1 MFSAA
6 RASTRDSSM
15 IGREIPSL
23 RQLRAFEA
31 VARLESVSAAARDI
45 HLSQPG
51 VSQAIRALENGLGAQ
66 LFERRRFGCY
76 ATESGGILLPRIRRF
91 LEHLRSALTEPGG
104 SSPAG
109 RQSADATINRITRPQ
124 LQSLIAVSENPS
136 FDAAARSLSISQPS
150 LHRSAR
156 ELERELRR
164 SLYRRTATG
173 VTTTPY
179 GSELA
184 RRVQVALGEI
194 EYGLDEIQ
202 AARGNVVSRIAI
214 GNIPHSATQILSNAI
229 KEFLSRYPTA
239 RVRIVDGH
247 YEDLLN
253 ELRAGKLDLLYGV
266 LRRPDWATDVEEEL
280 LFANH
285 YVVVARHG
293 HPLHR
298 LERVRHRDL
307 ADFRWIMPGPLTPR
321 QQALHRMLRGVC
333 AEPKISLETTS
344 LQIYRTI
351 LAATDQLTLM
361 SRFEA
366 KLNDIGALAQ
376 LPFRSPHLRR
386 FDGIAT
392 RIGWQPTRI
401 HLQFIELLRAEVR
414 GAAAGVQL
422 GQASR
427 SGTRKPNRSAAGARV
442 KMRTGVRNATFHVP

>member
-1 MFSAA
+1 MI
-6 RASTRDSSM
+6 TR
-15 IGREIPSL
+15 ELPSL

-51 VSQAIRALENGLGAQ
+51 VSQAIRALEIGLGAQ
-66 LFERRRFGCY
+66 LFERRRSGCY
-76 ATESGGILLPRIRRF
+76 VTEYGAILLPRIRRF
-91 LEHLRSALTEPGG
+91 LEHLRSALTEPSGNAA
-104 SSPAG
+104 AG
-109 RQSADATINRITRPQ
+109 RQSLDATVNRITRPQ
-124 LQSLIAVSENPS
+124 LRSLIAVSEHPS
-136 FDAAARSLSISQPS
+136 FDAAARSLKISQPS
-150 LHRSAR
+150 LHRSAP

-164 SLYRRTATG
+164 SLYRRTATR
-173 VTTTPY
+173 VTTTAY

-194 EYGLDEIQ
+194 EYGLDELQ
-202 AARGNVVSRIAI
+202 AARGNVVSRVAI
-214 GNIPHSATQILSNAI
+214 GNIPPSATQILSNAI

-247 YEDLLN
+247 YEELLD

-298 LERVRHRDL
+298 SSRVRNRDL
-307 ADFRWIMPGPLTPR
+307 ANFGWIMPGPLTPR
-321 QQALHRMLRGVC
+321 QQALHRMLEGVC

-351 LAATDQLTLM
+351 LTATDQLTLM

-366 KLNDIGALAQ
+366 KLNDASSLAQ

-392 RIGWQPTRI
+392 RIGWQPKSI
-401 HLQFIELLRAEVR
+401 HLEFLESLRDEARATAV
-414 GAAAGVQL
+414 GAQPAPAPR
-422 GQASR
+422 SR
-427 SGTRKPNRSAAGARV
+427 TREPRRSAANARA
-442 KMRTGVRNATFHVP
+442 KIRAGVRSAASRVP

>member
-1 MFSAA
+1 VI
-6 RASTRDSSM
+6 T
-15 IGREIPSL
+15 REIPSL

-51 VSQAIRALENGLGAQ
+51 VSQAIRALENGLNAP
-66 LFERRRFGCY
+66 LFERRRHGCY
-76 ATESGGILLPRIRRF
+76 VTEFGVILLPRVRRF
-91 LEHLRSALTEPGG
+91 LEYLRLALTEATG

-109 RQSADATINRITRPQ
+109 RQSMDATINRMTRPQ
-124 LQSLIAVSENPS
+124 LQSLIAVSENQS
-136 FDAAARSLSISQPS
+136 FDAAARSLGISQPS

-194 EYGLDEIQ
+194 EYGLDELQ
-202 AARGNVVSRIAI
+202 VARGNIVSRIAI

-229 KEFLSRYPTA
+229 KEFLSKYPTA
-239 RVRIVDGH
+239 RIRIVDGH

-266 LRRPDWATDVEEEL
+266 LRRPDWATDVKEEL

-298 LERVRHRDL
+298 LKRVRNQDL
-307 ADFRWIMPGPLTPR
+307 ANFGWIMPGPLTPR
-321 QQALHRMLRGVC
+321 QQALHRMLQSVC
-333 AEPKISLETTS
+333 AEPKINIETTS

-351 LAATDQLTLM
+351 LTATDQLTLM
-361 SRFEA
+361 SKFEA
-366 KLNDIGALAQ
+366 KLNDIKSLAQ
-376 LPFRSPHLRR
+376 LPLRSPHLRR

-392 RIGWQPTRI
+392 RSGWQPTRI
-401 HLQFIELLRAEVR
+401 HLDFIALLRAEARRAAVSAR
-414 GAAAGVQL
+414 PGRASSPGTSQPRRRAPGPGAGMQ
-422 GQASR
+422 
-427 SGTRKPNRSAAGARV
+427 
-442 KMRTGVRNATFHVP
+442 TGVRNAASHMP

>member
-1 MFSAA
+1 M
-6 RASTRDSSM
+6 TR
-15 IGREIPSL
+15 ELPSL

-51 VSQAIRALENGLGAQ
+51 VSQAIRALENGLGVP
-66 LFERRRFGCY
+66 LVERRQSGCY
-76 ATESGGILLPRIRRF
+76 VTEPGAVLLPRVRRF
-91 LEHLRSALTEPGG
+91 FERLRAAMTEPSGN
-104 SSPAG
+104 SPAG
-109 RQSADATINRITRPQ
+109 RQSIDATINRITRPQ
-124 LQSLIAVSENPS
+124 LQSLIAASEHPS
-136 FDAAARSLSISQPS
+136 FDAAARSLKISQPS

-173 VTTTPY
+173 VTTTAY

-184 RRVQVALGEI
+184 RRIQVALGEI
-194 EYGLDEIQ
+194 EYALDELQ

-239 RVRIVDGH
+239 HVRIVDGH
-247 YEDLLN
+247 YEDLLDK
-253 ELRAGKLDLLYGV
+253 LRAGKLDLLYGV
-266 LRRPDWATDVEEEL
+266 LRRPDWAADVEEEL

-285 YVVVARHG
+285 YVVIARHG

-298 LERVRHRDL
+298 SKRVRSRDL
-307 ADFRWIMPGPLTPR
+307 ANFGWIMPGPLTPR
-321 QQALHRMLRGVC
+321 QQALHRMLEGVC

-351 LAATDQLTLM
+351 LRATDQLTLM

-366 KLNDIGALAQ
+366 KLNDTGSLAR
-376 LPFRSPHLRR
+376 LPYRSPKLRR

-401 HLQFIELLRAEVR
+401 HREFIELLRAEAR
-414 GAAAGVQL
+414 TAAVGVKH
-422 GQASR
+422 GQASGSR
-427 SGTRKPNRSAAGARV
+427 IVKPSRSAAGSRI
-442 KMRTGVRNATFHVP
+442 KMRTRVRNVGVQPVITE

>member
-1 MFSAA
+1 MMA
-6 RASTRDSSM
+6 
-15 IGREIPSL
+15 REIPSL

-51 VSQAIRALENGLGAQ
+51 VSQAIRALENGLDAQ
-66 LFERRRFGCY
+66 LFERRRSGCY
-76 ATESGGILLPRIRRF
+76 VTEFGAILLPRIRRF
-91 LEHLRSALTEPGG
+91 LERLRSALTEPSGNAV
-104 SSPAG
+104 AG
-109 RQSADATINRITRPQ
+109 RQSMDATVNRLTRPQ
-124 LQSLIAVSENPS
+124 LQSLIAVSEHPS
-136 FDAAARSLSISQPS
+136 FDAAARSLKISQPS

-173 VTTTPY
+173 VTTTAY

-194 EYGLDEIQ
+194 EYGLDELE

-229 KEFLSRYPTA
+229 KEFLSRYPTV
-239 RVRIVDGH
+239 RIRIVDGH
-247 YEDLLN
+247 YEELLDG
-253 ELRAGKLDLLYGV
+253 LRAGKLDLLYGV

-293 HPLHR
+293 HPLQR
-298 LERVRHRDL
+298 SKRVRNRDL
-307 ADFRWIMPGPLTPR
+307 ANFGWIMPGPLTPR
-321 QQALHRMLRGVC
+321 QQALHRMLEGVC

-351 LAATDQLTLM
+351 LTATDQLTLM

-366 KLNDIGALAQ
+366 KLNDVGSLAQ

-401 HLQFIELLRAEVR
+401 HREFIALLRDEARATAV
-414 GAAAGVQL
+414 GAQPAPAPR
-422 GQASR
+422 SR
-427 SGTRKPNRSAAGARV
+427 TREPRRSAANARA
-442 KMRTGVRNATFHVP
+442 KIRAGVRNAASRMP

>member
-1 MFSAA
+1 
-6 RASTRDSSM
+6 M

-23 RQLRAFEA
+23 RQLRAFKA

-51 VSQAIRALENGLGAQ
+51 VSQAIRALESGLDAQ
-66 LFERRRFGCY
+66 LFERRRSGCY
-76 ATESGGILLPRIRRF
+76 VTDYGAILVPRIRRF
-91 LEHLRSALTEPGG
+91 FQHLRSALTEPSGNAA
-104 SSPAG
+104 AG
-109 RQSADATINRITRPQ
+109 WQSMDATINRLTRPQ
-124 LQSLIAVSENPS
+124 LQSLIAVSEHPS
-136 FDAAARSLSISQPS
+136 FDAAARSLKISQPS

-184 RRVQVALGEI
+184 RRIQVALGEI
-194 EYGLDEIQ
+194 EYGLDELQ

-239 RVRIVDGH
+239 RMRIVDGH
-247 YEDLLN
+247 YEDLLDG
-253 ELRAGKLDLLYGV
+253 LRAGKLDLLYGV

-298 LERVRHRDL
+298 SKRVRNRDL
-307 ADFRWIMPGPLTPR
+307 ANFGWIMPGPLTPR
-321 QQALHRMLRGVC
+321 QQALHRMLEGVC

-351 LAATDQLTLM
+351 LTATDQLTLM

-366 KLNDIGALAQ
+366 KLNDVRSLAQ

-401 HLQFIELLRAEVR
+401 HREFIALLRDAAR
-414 GAAAGVQL
+414 GAAVSAPL
-422 GQASR
+422 TPSPRSR
-427 SGTRKPNRSAAGARV
+427 TKEPRRSAAN
-442 KMRTGVRNATFHVP
+442 MRAKIRAGVRTAASRVP

>member
-1 MFSAA
+1 MIA
-6 RASTRDSSM
+6 RK
-15 IGREIPSL
+15 IPSL

-51 VSQAIRALENGLGAQ
+51 VSQAIRALETCLSAR
-66 LFERRRFGCY
+66 LFERRRHGCY
-76 ATESGGILLPRIRRF
+76 VTEFGAILLPRVRRF
-91 LEHLRSALTEPGG
+91 LEHLRSALTEAAG

-109 RQSADATINRITRPQ
+109 RQSVDATVNRMTRPQ
-124 LQSLIAVSENPS
+124 LLSLIAVSENLS
-136 FDAAARSLSISQPS
+136 FDAAARSLGILQPS

-194 EYGLDEIQ
+194 EYGLDELQ
-202 AARGNVVSRIAI
+202 AASGNIVSRIAI

-266 LRRPDWATDVEEEL
+266 LRRPDWATDVKEQL

-298 LERVRHRDL
+298 LKRVRNRDL
-307 ADFRWIMPGPLTPR
+307 VNFGWVMPGPLTPR
-321 QQALHRMLRGVC
+321 QQALHRVLQGVC
-333 AEPKISLETTS
+333 AEPKISIETTS
-344 LQIYRTI
+344 LQICRTI
-351 LAATDQLTLM
+351 LTATDQLTLM

-366 KLNDIGALAQ
+366 KLNDIKSLAQ
-376 LPFRSPHLRR
+376 LPFRSRHLRR

-401 HLQFIELLRAEVR
+401 HLEFIALLRAEAR
-414 GAAAGVQL
+414 RAAVGERP
-422 GQASR
+422 GR
-427 SGTRKPNRSAAGARV
+427 TPYSGTSQPRQRAPGPRLKVQS
-442 KMRTGVRNATFHVP
+442 GVRDAVSHVP

>member
-1 MFSAA
+1 MMA
-6 RASTRDSSM
+6 R
-15 IGREIPSL
+15 ELPSL

-51 VSQAIRALENGLGAQ
+51 VSQAIRALEDCVGAQ
-66 LFERRRFGCY
+66 LFERRRSGCY
-76 ATESGGILLPRIRRF
+76 VTAFGAILLPRIRRF

-104 SSPAG
+104 SSAAG
-109 RQSADATINRITRPQ
+109 RQSLEATVNRLTRPQ
-124 LQSLIAVSENPS
+124 LQSLIAVSEHPS
-136 FDAAARSLSISQPS
+136 FDAAARSLKISQPS

-214 GNIPHSATQILSNAI
+214 GNIPHAAIQILSHAI
-229 KEFLSRYPTA
+229 KEFLSKYPTA

-253 ELRAGKLDLLYGV
+253 GLRAGKLDLLYGV
-266 LRRPDWATDVEEEL
+266 LRRPDWATDVQEEL

-285 YVVVARHG
+285 YVVIARHG

-298 LERVRHRDL
+298 LKRVRNRDL
-307 ADFRWIMPGPLTPR
+307 ADFGWIMPGPLAPR
-321 QQALHRMLRGVC
+321 QQALHRMLDGVG

-351 LAATDQLTLM
+351 LTATDQLTLM

-366 KLNDIGALAQ
+366 ELNDTGALAQ
-376 LPFRSPHLRR
+376 VPFRSPHLRR

-401 HLQFIELLRAEVR
+401 HREFIALLRAEAR
-414 GAAAGVQL
+414 AAAAGVQP

-427 SGTRKPNRSAAGARV
+427 SRMRDPRRRAASARI
-442 KMRTGVRNATFHVP
+442 KTRTGVRNAASPVR

>member
-1 MFSAA
+1 
-6 RASTRDSSM
+6 M
-15 IGREIPSL
+15 ITREIPSL

-66 LFERRRFGCY
+66 LFERRQFGCY
-76 ATESGGILLPRIRRF
+76 VTAFGAILLPRVRRF
-91 LEHLRSALTEPGG
+91 LEYLRSALTEPN
-104 SSPAG
+104 SPAG
-109 RQSADATINRITRPQ
+109 RQSIDATVNRMTRPQ

-136 FDAAARSLSISQPS
+136 FDAAARSLRISQPS

-194 EYGLDEIQ
+194 EYGLDELQ
-202 AARGNVVSRIAI
+202 AARGNIVSRIAI

-266 LRRPDWATDVEEEL
+266 LRRPDWAADVKEEL

-285 YVVVARHG
+285 YVVVARNG

-298 LERVRHRDL
+298 LKRVRNRDL
-307 ADFRWIMPGPLTPR
+307 ANFGWIMPGPLAPR
-321 QQALHRMLRGVC
+321 QQALHRILETVC

-351 LAATDQLTLM
+351 LTATDQLTLM

-366 KLNDIGALAQ
+366 KLNDTGSLAQ

-392 RIGWQPTRI
+392 RIGWQPTNI
-401 HLQFIELLRAEVR
+401 HLEFIGLLRAEAR
-414 GAAAGVQL
+414 GAAAGTQPRPS
-422 GQASR
+422 SR
-427 SGTRKPNRSAAGARV
+427 SPTGKARRRAAGTRV
-442 KMRTGVRNATFHVP
+442 KIRTGVRKAASHVR

>member
-1 MFSAA
+1 
-6 RASTRDSSM
+6 M

-51 VSQAIRALENGLGAQ
+51 VSQAIRALENCLSAQ
-66 LFERRRFGCY
+66 LFERRQFGCY
-76 ATESGGILLPRIRRF
+76 ITEFGAILLPRVRRF
-91 LEHLRSALTEPGG
+91 LEYLRLALIDGG
-104 SSPAG
+104 SSPVS
-109 RQSADATINRITRPQ
+109 RQSIDAAVNRITRPQ
-124 LQSLIAVSENPS
+124 LQSLIAVSENLS
-136 FDAAARSLSISQPS
+136 FDAAARSLGISQPS

-156 ELERELRR
+156 ELERKLRR

-194 EYGLDEIQ
+194 EYGLDELQ
-202 AARGNVVSRIAI
+202 AATGNIVSQITI
-214 GNIPHSATQILSNAI
+214 GNIPHAATQILSNAI
-229 KEFLSRYPTA
+229 REFLSKYPTA

-266 LRRPDWATDVEEEL
+266 LRRPDWAADVQEER

-285 YVVVARHG
+285 YVVVARNG

-298 LERVRHRDL
+298 FKRLRDRDL
-307 ADFRWIMPGPLTPR
+307 ANFAWIMPGPLTPR
-321 QQALHRMLRGVC
+321 QQALRRMLERVC
-333 AEPKISLETTS
+333 AEPKISIETTS

-351 LAATDQLTLM
+351 LNATDQLTLM
-361 SRFEA
+361 SRLEA
-366 KLNDIGALAQ
+366 ELNDSRSLAQ

-401 HLQFIELLRAEVR
+401 HLKFIELLRAEARRAAV
-414 GAAAGVQL
+414 GAQPGRAAYL
-422 GQASR
+422 
-427 SGTRKPNRSAAGARV
+427 
-442 KMRTGVRNATFHVP
+442 RTGRPQRRATVPRIKTITVVRNSASHVS

>member
-1 MFSAA
+1 
-6 RASTRDSSM
+6 M
-15 IGREIPSL
+15 IAREIPSL
-23 RQLRAFEA
+23 RQLRAFDA
-31 VARLESVSAAARDI
+31 VARLESVSAAARYI

-51 VSQAIRALENGLGAQ
+51 LSQAIRALENGLDAQ

-76 ATESGGILLPRIRRF
+76 VTEFGAILLPRVRRF
-91 LEHLRSALTEPGG
+91 LEYLRSALTEPSGNA
-104 SSPAG
+104 PAG
-109 RQSADATINRITRPQ
+109 RQSIDATVNRITRPQ
-124 LQSLIAVSENPS
+124 LQSLIAVSENLS
-136 FDAAARSLSISQPS
+136 FDAAARSLGISQPS

-184 RRVQVALGEI
+184 RRIQVALGEI
-194 EYGLDEIQ
+194 EYGLDELQ
-202 AARGNVVSRIAI
+202 AARGNIVSRIAI
-214 GNIPHSATQILSNAI
+214 GNIPHSATQILSNVI

-239 RVRIVDGH
+239 RIRIVDGH

-266 LRRPDWATDVEEEL
+266 LRRPDWAADVKEEL

-285 YVVVARHG
+285 YVVVARNG

-298 LERVRHRDL
+298 LKRVRNRDL
-307 ADFRWIMPGPLTPR
+307 ANFGWIMPGPLAPR
-321 QQALHRMLRGVC
+321 QQALHRMLESVC
-333 AEPKISLETTS
+333 AEPKISIETTS
-344 LQIYRTI
+344 SQIYRTI
-351 LAATDQLTLM
+351 LSATDQLTLM

-366 KLNDIGALAQ
+366 KLNDIRSLAQ

-392 RIGWQPTRI
+392 RIGWQPTSI
-401 HLQFIELLRAEVR
+401 HLEFIALLRAEARRAAV
-414 GAAAGVQL
+414 GAHPGRMSH
-422 GQASR
+422 SR
-427 SGTRKPNRSAAGARV
+427 IGKPRRRAAGARV
-442 KMRTGVRNATFHVP
+442 KIRTGVRKAASHVP

>member
-1 MFSAA
+1 MTA
-6 RASTRDSSM
+6 RQM
-15 IGREIPSL
+15 PSL

-51 VSQAIRALENGLGAQ
+51 VSQAIHALENGLDAQ
-66 LFERRRFGCY
+66 LFERRQSGCY
-76 ATESGGILLPRIRRF
+76 VTEFGAILLPRVRRF

-109 RQSADATINRITRPQ
+109 RQSMDATANRITRPQ
-124 LQSLIAVSENPS
+124 LQSLIAVSENLS
-136 FDAAARSLSISQPS
+136 FDAAARSLKISQPS

-194 EYGLDEIQ
+194 EYGLDEIE
-202 AARGNVVSRIAI
+202 AARGNVVSRVAI

-266 LRRPDWATDVEEEL
+266 LRRPDWAADVTEEL

-298 LERVRHRDL
+298 LKRVRNQDL
-307 ADFRWIMPGPLTPR
+307 AEFGWIMPGPLTPR
-321 QQALHRMLRGVC
+321 QQALHRMLQGVC

-392 RIGWQPTRI
+392 RIDWHPTRV
-401 HLQFIELLRAEVR
+401 HLEFIELLREEARHVEAGAPPGR
-414 GAAAGVQL
+414 PYHARMRRPGRGGAARGVKKQT
-422 GQASR
+422 AV
-427 SGTRKPNRSAAGARV
+427 KNAAAH
-442 KMRTGVRNATFHVP
+442 MP

>member
-1 MFSAA
+1 
-6 RASTRDSSM
+6 M
-15 IGREIPSL
+15 IAREIPSL

-51 VSQAIRALENGLGAQ
+51 VSQAIRALESGLGAQ
-66 LFERRRFGCY
+66 LFERRRSGCY
-76 ATESGGILLPRIRRF
+76 VTEFGAILLPRIRRF
-91 LEHLRSALTEPGG
+91 LKHLRSALTEPSGNAA
-104 SSPAG
+104 AG
-109 RQSADATINRITRPQ
+109 RQSMDATVNRLTRPQ
-124 LQSLIAVSENPS
+124 LQSLIAVSENLS
-136 FDAAARSLSISQPS
+136 FDAAARSLKISQPS

-173 VTTTPY
+173 VTTTTY

-194 EYGLDEIQ
+194 EYGLDELQ
-202 AARGNVVSRIAI
+202 AARGNIVSRIAI
-214 GNIPHSATQILSNAI
+214 GNIPHAATQILSNAI

-247 YEDLLN
+247 YEELLDG
-253 ELRAGKLDLLYGV
+253 LRAGKLDLLYGV

-298 LERVRHRDL
+298 SKRVRNRDL
-307 ADFRWIMPGPLTPR
+307 ANFGWIMPGPLTPR
-321 QQALHRMLRGVC
+321 QQALHRMLQGVC

-344 LQIYRTI
+344 SQIYRTI

-361 SRFEA
+361 SKFEA
-366 KLNDIGALAQ
+366 KLNDIEALAQ
-376 LPFRSPHLRR
+376 LPFQSPHLRR

-401 HLQFIELLRAEVR
+401 HLEFIELLRAEGR
-414 GAAAGVQL
+414 GAAVDAQP

-427 SGTRKPNRSAAGARV
+427 SRMRQPSRSAAGARV
-442 KMRTGVRNATFHVP
+442 KMRTGVRNAGSHKS

>member
-1 MFSAA
+1 LIT
-6 RASTRDSSM
+6 RA
-15 IGREIPSL
+15 IPSL

-51 VSQAIRALENGLGAQ
+51 MSQAIRALEDGLGTR
-66 LFERRRFGCY
+66 LFERRRHGCY
-76 ATESGGILLPRIRRF
+76 VTEFGVILLRRVRRF
-91 LEHLRSALTEPGG
+91 LEHLRSALTEATGN
-104 SSPAG
+104 SPAG
-109 RQSADATINRITRPQ
+109 RQSVNATVNRMTRPQ
-124 LQSLIAVSENPS
+124 LQSLIAVSENLS
-136 FDAAARSLSISQPS
+136 LDAAARSLGISQPS

-173 VTTTPY
+173 VTTTAY
-179 GSELA
+179 GSEFA

-194 EYGLDEIQ
+194 EYGLDELQ
-202 AARGNVVSRIAI
+202 AARGNIVSRIAI

-229 KEFLSRYPTA
+229 KELLSRYPTA

-253 ELRAGKLDLLYGV
+253 QLRAGKLDLLYGV
-266 LRRPDWATDVEEEL
+266 LRRPDWAADVKEEL

-298 LERVRHRDL
+298 LKRVRNRDL
-307 ADFRWIMPGPLTPR
+307 ANFGWIMPGPLTPR
-321 QQALHRMLRGVC
+321 QQALHHMLESVC
-333 AEPKISLETTS
+333 AEPKINIETTS

-351 LAATDQLTLM
+351 LTATDQLTLM
-361 SRFEA
+361 SQFEA
-366 KLNDIGALAQ
+366 KLNDIESLAQ

-401 HLQFIELLRAEVR
+401 HLEFLAQLRAEAR
-414 GAAAGVQL
+414 RAAREVQP
-422 GQASR
+422 G
-427 SGTRKPNRSAAGARV
+427 RKPSSRMSQPRRRTAGPRARIQ
-442 KMRTGVRNATFHVP
+442 TGVRNSAPHVP

>member
-1 MFSAA
+1 MVA
-6 RASTRDSSM
+6 
-15 IGREIPSL
+15 REIPSL

-51 VSQAIRALENGLGAQ
+51 VSQAIQALEKGLGAQ
-66 LFERRRFGCY
+66 LFKRRRFGCY
-76 ATESGGILLPRIRRF
+76 VTEFGAILLPRVRRF
-91 LEHLRSALTEPGG
+91 LEFLRSALMEPSG

-109 RQSADATINRITRPQ
+109 RQSIDATVNRITRPQ

-136 FDAAARSLSISQPS
+136 FDAAARSLMISQPS

-194 EYGLDEIQ
+194 EYGLDELQ

-229 KEFLSRYPTA
+229 KEFLPRYPTA

-247 YEDLLN
+247 YEGLLN

-266 LRRPDWATDVEEEL
+266 LRRPDWAADVEEEL

-285 YVVVARHG
+285 YVVIARRG

-298 LERVRHRDL
+298 LKRIRNRDL
-307 ADFRWIMPGPLTPR
+307 ANFGWIMPGPLTPR
-321 QQALHRMLRGVC
+321 QQALHRMLQNVC

-351 LAATDQLTLM
+351 LTATDQLTLM

-392 RIGWQPTRI
+392 RIGWQPTRV
-401 HLQFIELLRAEVR
+401 HLEFIALLRDAARRAEVDAQPGR
-414 GAAAGVQL
+414 P
-422 GQASR
+422 SR
-427 SGTRKPNRSAAGARV
+427 PRIRKPQRTVAGARV
-442 KMRTGVRNATFHVP
+442 RIRTGVRNAASHVP

>member
-1 MFSAA
+1 
-6 RASTRDSSM
+6 
-15 IGREIPSL
+15 
-23 RQLRAFEA
+23 
-31 VARLESVSAAARDI
+31 V
-45 HLSQPG
+45 
-51 VSQAIRALENGLGAQ
+51 
-66 LFERRRFGCY
+66 
-76 ATESGGILLPRIRRF
+76 
-91 LEHLRSALTEPGG
+91 EHHRSALTEPSGG
-104 SSPAG
+104 SPAG
-109 RQSADATINRITRPQ
+109 RQSTDATINRITRPQ

-136 FDAAARSLSISQPS
+136 FDAAARSLNISQPS

-156 ELERELRR
+156 DLERELRR

-173 VTTTPY
+173 VTTSSY

-202 AARGNVVSRIAI
+202 AARGNVVSRIVI
-214 GNIPHSATQILSNAI
+214 GNIPHSAIQILSNAI

-253 ELRAGKLDLLYGV
+253 ELRTGKLDLLYGV
-266 LRRPDWATDVEEEL
+266 LRRPDWATDVKEEL

-285 YVVVARHG
+285 YVVVARHD

-298 LERVRHRDL
+298 IKRVRNRDL
-307 ADFRWIMPGPLTPR
+307 ADFGWIMPGPLTPR
-321 QQALHRMLRGVC
+321 QQALHRMLQGVC

-366 KLNDIGALAQ
+366 RLNDFGALAQ

-401 HLQFIELLRAEVR
+401 HLEFIALLRAEAR
-414 GAAAGVQL
+414 TAAAAGAQP
-422 GQASR
+422 GRESR
-427 SGTRKPNRSAAGARV
+427 PTIRTPRRTVAGPRV
-442 KMRTGVRNATFHVP
+442 ELKIQRRRATSR

>member
-1 MFSAA
+1 M
-6 RASTRDSSM
+6 T
-15 IGREIPSL
+15 REIPSL

-51 VSQAIRALENGLGAQ
+51 VSQAIRALENGLDAP
-66 LFERRRFGCY
+66 LFERRRSGCY
-76 ATESGGILLPRIRRF
+76 VTEFGAILLPRIRRF
-91 LEHLRSALTEPGG
+91 LERLRSALTEPSGN
-104 SSPAG
+104 SPAG
-109 RQSADATINRITRPQ
+109 RQSMDATVNRLTRPQ
-124 LQSLIAVSENPS
+124 LQSLIAVSEHPS
-136 FDAAARSLSISQPS
+136 FDAAARSLKISQPS

-194 EYGLDEIQ
+194 EYGLDELQ

-266 LRRPDWATDVEEEL
+266 LRRPDWAADVEEEF

-298 LERVRHRDL
+298 SKRVRNRDL
-307 ADFRWIMPGPLTPR
+307 ANFGWIMPGPLTPR
-321 QQALHRMLRGVC
+321 QQALHRMLEGVC

-351 LAATDQLTLM
+351 LTATDQLTLM

-366 KLNDIGALAQ
+366 KLNDTGALAQ

-401 HLQFIELLRAEVR
+401 HREFIALLRDEAR
-414 GAAAGVQL
+414 GATAGTPS
-422 GQASR
+422 GPASR
-427 SGTRKPNRSAAGARV
+427 PRTRPPRRSTANVRAKIRA
-442 KMRTGVRNATFHVP
+442 GVRNAASRVP

>member
-1 MFSAA
+1 
-6 RASTRDSSM
+6 M
-15 IGREIPSL
+15 ITREIPSL

-66 LFERRRFGCY
+66 LFERRQFGCY
-76 ATESGGILLPRIRRF
+76 VTAFGAILLPRVRRF
-91 LEHLRSALTEPGG
+91 LEYLRSALTEP

-109 RQSADATINRITRPQ
+109 RQSIDATVNRMTRPQ

-136 FDAAARSLSISQPS
+136 FDAAARSLRISQPS

-194 EYGLDEIQ
+194 EYGLDELQ
-202 AARGNVVSRIAI
+202 AARGNIVSRIAI

-266 LRRPDWATDVEEEL
+266 LRRPDWAADVKEEL

-285 YVVVARHG
+285 YVVVARNG

-298 LERVRHRDL
+298 LKRVRNRDL
-307 ADFRWIMPGPLTPR
+307 ANFGWIMPGPLAPR
-321 QQALHRMLRGVC
+321 QQALHRILETVC

-351 LAATDQLTLM
+351 LTATDQLTLM

-366 KLNDIGALAQ
+366 KLNDTGSLAQ

-392 RIGWQPTRI
+392 RIGWQPTNI
-401 HLQFIELLRAEVR
+401 HLEFIGLLRAEAR
-414 GAAAGVQL
+414 GAAAGTQPRPS
-422 GQASR
+422 SR
-427 SGTRKPNRSAAGARV
+427 SPTGKARRRAVGTRV
-442 KMRTGVRNATFHVP
+442 KIRTGVRKAASHVR

>member
-1 MFSAA
+1 MM
-6 RASTRDSSM
+6 T
-15 IGREIPSL
+15 REIPSL

-51 VSQAIRALENGLGAQ
+51 VSQAIRALENALDAP
-66 LFERRRFGCY
+66 LFERRRSGCY
-76 ATESGGILLPRIRRF
+76 VTEFGAILLPRIRRF
-91 LEHLRSALTEPGG
+91 LERLRSALTEPSGN
-104 SSPAG
+104 SPAG
-109 RQSADATINRITRPQ
+109 RQSMDATVNRLTRPQ
-124 LQSLIAVSENPS
+124 LQSLIAVSEHPS
-136 FDAAARSLSISQPS
+136 FDAAARSLKISQPS

-184 RRVQVALGEI
+184 RRIQVALGEI
-194 EYGLDEIQ
+194 EYGLDELQ
-202 AARGNVVSRIAI
+202 AARGNVVSRLAI

-247 YEDLLN
+247 YENLLN

-298 LERVRHRDL
+298 SKRVRNRDL
-307 ADFRWIMPGPLTPR
+307 ANFGWIMPGPLTPR
-321 QQALHRMLRGVC
+321 QQALHRMLDGVC

-351 LAATDQLTLM
+351 LTATDQLTLM

-366 KLNDIGALAQ
+366 KLNDVKSLAQ

-401 HLQFIELLRAEVR
+401 HREFIALLRDAARATAV
-414 GAAAGVQL
+414 GAQPAPAPR
-422 GQASR
+422 SR
-427 SGTRKPNRSAAGARV
+427 TRQPRRSAASARA
-442 KMRTGVRNATFHVP
+442 KIRAGVINTASRVP

>member
-1 MFSAA
+1 MTA
-6 RASTRDSSM
+6 REM
-15 IGREIPSL
+15 PSL

-51 VSQAIRALENGLGAQ
+51 VSQAIHALENGLDAQ
-66 LFERRRFGCY
+66 LFERRQSGCY
-76 ATESGGILLPRIRRF
+76 VTAFGVILLPRVRRF
-91 LEHLRSALTEPGG
+91 LEYLRSALMEPG
-104 SSPAG
+104 SPAG
-109 RQSADATINRITRPQ
+109 RQSTDATVNRITRPQ
-124 LQSLIAVSENPS
+124 LQSLIAVSENSS
-136 FDAAARSLSISQPS
+136 FDAAARSLKISQPS

-184 RRVQVALGEI
+184 RRIQVALGEI
-194 EYGLDEIQ
+194 EYGLDEID
-202 AARGNVVSRIAI
+202 AARGNVVSRVAI
-214 GNIPHSATQILSNAI
+214 GNIPHAATQILSNAI
-229 KEFLSRYPTA
+229 REFLSRYPTA

-253 ELRAGKLDLLYGV
+253 QLRAGKLDLLYGV
-266 LRRPDWATDVEEEL
+266 LRRPDWATDVKEEL

-298 LERVRHRDL
+298 LERVRNRDL
-307 ADFRWIMPGPLTPR
+307 ANFGWIMPGPLTPR
-321 QQALHRMLRGVC
+321 QQALQRMPQGVYV
-333 AEPKISLETTS
+333 EPQISLETTS

-366 KLNDIGALAQ
+366 KLNDIKTLAQ

-392 RIGWQPTRI
+392 RIGWHPTPI
-401 HLQFIELLRAEVR
+401 HREFTALLRAEAR
-414 GAAAGVQL
+414 AAAVGAQP
-422 GQASR
+422 GRPSR
-427 SGTRKPNRSAAGARV
+427 IQNPRRTATGTRV
-442 KMRTGVRNATFHVP
+442 KVRTGVRNAASHVP

>member
-1 MFSAA
+1 
-6 RASTRDSSM
+6 
-15 IGREIPSL
+15 
-23 RQLRAFEA
+23 
-31 VARLESVSAAARDI
+31 
-45 HLSQPG
+45 
-51 VSQAIRALENGLGAQ
+51 
-66 LFERRRFGCY
+66 
-76 ATESGGILLPRIRRF
+76 
-91 LEHLRSALTEPGG
+91 LTEPGG
-104 SSPAG
+104 NTAAG
-109 RQSADATINRITRPQ
+109 RQSMDATINRITRPQ
-124 LQSLIAVSENPS
+124 LQSLIAVSEHPS
-136 FDAAARSLSISQPS
+136 FDAAARSLKISQPS

-164 SLYRRTATG
+164 SLYRRTVTG

-194 EYGLDEIQ
+194 EYGLDEIEV
-202 AARGNVVSRIAI
+202 ARGNVISRTAI
-214 GNIPHSATQILSNAI
+214 GNIPHSATQILSKAI
-229 KEFLSRYPTA
+229 KEFLSKYPTA

-285 YVVVARHG
+285 YVVIARHG

-298 LERVRHRDL
+298 LKRVRNRDL
-307 ADFRWIMPGPLTPR
+307 ADFGWIMPGPLTPR
-321 QQALHRMLRGVC
+321 QQALQRMLQGVC

-351 LAATDQLTLM
+351 LMATNQLTLM

-366 KLNDIGALAQ
+366 ELNDSKSLAQ

-401 HLQFIELLRAEVR
+401 HLEFIELLREEAR
-414 GAAAGVQL
+414 AAATGAQP
-422 GQASR
+422 GRAHRSR
-427 SGTRKPNRSAAGARV
+427 IRNPRRRAAGARV
-442 KMRTGVRNATFHVP
+442 KMRTGVRNAASHVP

>member
-1 MFSAA
+1 MIA
-6 RASTRDSSM
+6 RD
-15 IGREIPSL
+15 IPSL

-51 VSQAIRALENGLGAQ
+51 VSQAIRALEKGLDAQ
-66 LFERRRFGCY
+66 LFERRRSGCY
-76 ATESGGILLPRIRRF
+76 VTEFGAILLPRVRRF
-91 LEHLRSALTEPGG
+91 LEYRRAALTEPGG
-104 SSPAG
+104 NAPAG
-109 RQSADATINRITRPQ
+109 RQSIDATINRMTRPQ
-124 LQSLIAVSENPS
+124 LQSLIAVSEHPS
-136 FDAAARSLSISQPS
+136 FDAAARSLKISQPS

-173 VTTTPY
+173 VTTTAY

-194 EYGLDEIQ
+194 EYGLDELQ

-214 GNIPHSATQILSNAI
+214 GNIPHSATQVLSNAI

-239 RVRIVDGH
+239 HVKIVDGH
-247 YEDLLN
+247 YEDLLD

-298 LERVRHRDL
+298 SKRVRNRDL
-307 ADFRWIMPGPLTPR
+307 ANFGWIMSGPLTPR
-321 QQALHRMLRGVC
+321 QQALHRMLEGVC

-351 LAATDQLTLM
+351 LTATDQLTLM

-366 KLNDIGALAQ
+366 TLNDVGSLAQ

-401 HLQFIELLRAEVR
+401 HREFIALLRDAARATAV
-414 GAAAGVQL
+414 GAQPAPR
-422 GQASR
+422 SR
-427 SGTRKPNRSAAGARV
+427 TREPRRSAANARA
-442 KMRTGVRNATFHVP
+442 KIRAGVRNAASRVP